1 MVFAVD
7 SLFLPHTTMALNK
20 SADCIEICKRAR
32 WLMNKTATK
41 ACSLSLH
48 CWSAHKERE
57 REGAGHSLL
66 ALFCLQTR
74 LSPAKLSA
82 KCIYEIICSHVH
94 TCTHTPWT
102 WAAAPAFLSPSEREM
117 PIKYSQPACNF
128 PQQQLVIFVAVRAA
142 LEEFLI
148 PPAQVPERVEKS
160 HG

>member
-32 WLMNKTATK
+32 VGSWIKPQQRRARSVCIVGRRTK
-41 ACSLSLH
+41 SERGRALIVSLI
-48 CWSAHKERE
+48 
-57 REGAGHSLL
+57 
-66 ALFCLQTR
+66 
-74 LSPAKLSA
+74 LSA
-82 KCIYEIICSHVH
+82 NSTLSRQIADEMYLWNHMLPRTHMHTHVNVS
-94 TCTHTPWT
+94 
-102 WAAAPAFLSPSEREM
+102 PAFLSPSEREM

-148 PPAQVPERVEKS
+148 PPAQVPERVEES